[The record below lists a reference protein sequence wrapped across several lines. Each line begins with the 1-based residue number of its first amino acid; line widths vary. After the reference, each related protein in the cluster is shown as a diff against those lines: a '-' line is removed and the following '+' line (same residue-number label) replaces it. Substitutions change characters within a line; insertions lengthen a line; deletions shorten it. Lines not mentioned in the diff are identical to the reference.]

1 MTVQYVDQLSRNSE
15 WANFKLLIKWR
26 GSVYKTVWRN
36 MLVYLLLYLIISFV
50 YRFAL
55 PDCHRR
61 IFEKVVLRL
70 SSFGSV
76 IPISF
81 VLGFYVGLVVNRWLD
96 IFRNMPWPDN
106 AAILASTNVHGTS
119 EEARTIRVT
128 ALRYV
133 NLSIAITFAT
143 ICPAVKET
151 LNTAEDLLREG
162 YIIEK
167 EINTIKKLEEQTD
180 QHKAWLPS
188 MWACKIL
195 AQAREGGHIESDL
208 ALKAIVAEILGI
220 RVKCG
225 TLLGYYGNNIPLN
238 YTQFLDPN
246 MGYPGHTL
254 DYYVP
259 VFGLLELF
267 FYIGWLNVADSLLDP
282 FGEEDHDFELF
293 KFLERNVKMTELL
306 CDVMPSDLPPGV
318 GEQESQGD
326 EKQESSLLT
335 DILPYDLPITA
346 DQPDT
351 PLYDEDDLDAT
362 SIDSSKPPES
372 WYY

>member
-1 MTVQYVDQLSRNSE
+1 
-15 WANFKLLIKWR
+15 
-26 GSVYKTVWRN
+26 
-36 MLVYLLLYLIISFV
+36 
-50 YRFAL
+50 
-55 PDCHRR
+55 
-61 IFEKVVLRL
+61 
-70 SSFGSV
+70 
-76 IPISF
+76 
-81 VLGFYVGLVVNRWLD
+81 
-96 IFRNMPWPDN
+96 
-106 AAILASTNVHGTS
+106 
-119 EEARTIRVT
+119 
-128 ALRYV
+128 
-133 NLSIAITFAT
+133 
-143 ICPAVKET
+143 
-151 LNTAEDLLREG
+151 
-162 YIIEK
+162 
-167 EINTIKKLEEQTD
+167 
-180 QHKAWLPS
+180 
-188 MWACKIL
+188 
-195 AQAREGGHIESDL
+195 
-208 ALKAIVAEILGI
+208 
-220 RVKCG
+220 
-225 TLLGYYGNNIPLN
+225 
-238 YTQFLDPN
+238 